1 MKNSIFSRETTAIF
15 WNLNITAIQRMLDYD
30 YLIDRKPSIVAIV
43 VPTGNR
49 KFEKF
54 MYGQDEFIIPIFRST
69 KSAASAFPNAS
80 LLINFASFRT
90 AYQVALETIDIPSI
104 KLINITAEGIPE
116 RHSRYLAHRLKDKG
130 KITIGPATVGGIV
143 AGALR
148 IGNAGGT
155 IENIL
160 SAKLYRSGNAGLVTR
175 SGGLFNELSNMMA
188 KNADGIVQGVAIGG
202 DRYPGSTFLDHLLR
216 YEEDDRIKFSVMIGE
231 IGGNYEY
238 QVVDALK
245 KGLIKKPLVA
255 WCIGTVSKYFA
266 DEVQFGHA
274 GAKADMDRETSDA
287 KNRALKEVGAIVP
300 DSFYNLPNI
309 IRSVYEKLKSEGK
322 IKPIVEPHINKM
334 PLDCQT
340 AEALGK
346 IRMPT
351 NFICTISD
359 DRGKEICYNGVT
371 ITDVISNHYSIADVI
386 SILWLK
392 RRFPAWASNF
402 IDLIIKIVADHG
414 PAVSGAITSKITARA
429 GKDIVSSLV
438 AGLLTIGPRFGGA
451 IDGAARH
458 FKKGSEKNIAPSDFV
473 EYVKNIE
480 KIHIPGIG
488 HRIKSVRNPDI
499 RVSLLKDY
507 ARKNFPLTKTLEYA
521 LEIEKITT
529 GKKENLILNVD
540 GTIGVLFVDLLAG
553 TGYKSYEIDEII
565 DNGTLNAFFVLA
577 RSIGFIGHILDE
589 KRLGLP
595 LYRHP
600 RRDILYDAGC
610 DT

>member
-1 MKNSIFSRETTAIF
+1 MKKNIISKETTAIF

-54 MYGQDEFIIPIFRST
+54 MYGQDEFIIPIYRTT
-69 KSAASAFPNAS
+69 KAAAKAFPDAS
-80 LLINFASFRT
+80 ILINFASFRT
-90 AYQVALETIDIPSI
+90 AYQVALETVDIPSI
-104 KLINITAEGIPE
+104 KIIDITAEGIPE
-116 RHSRYLAHRLKDKG
+116 RHSRYLAHRLKKEG
-130 KITIGPATVGGIV
+130 KIVIGPATVGGIT

-155 IENIL
+155 IENII
-160 SAKLYRSGNAGLVTR
+160 SSKLYRPGSVGLVTR
-175 SGGLFNELSNMMA
+175 SGGLFNELSNMIA
-188 KNADGIVQGVAIGG
+188 KEADGIVEGIAIGG

-216 YEEDDRIKFSVMIGE
+216 YEKDDRIKFSVMLGE
-231 IGGNYEY
+231 IGGEFEY

-245 KGLIKKPLVA
+245 KGVIKKPLIV

-266 DEVQFGHA
+266 GEVQFGHA
-274 GAKADMDRETSDA
+274 GAKAGMDRETSDA
-287 KNRALKEVGAIVP
+287 KNRALKEAGAIVP
-300 DSFYNLPNI
+300 DSFYDLPDL
-309 IRSVYEKLKSEGK
+309 IRTVYEKLKSEGK
-322 IKPIVEPHINKM
+322 IGSIVEPPINKM

-340 AEALGK
+340 AEKLGE
-346 IRMPT
+346 IRIPT

-359 DRGKEICYNGVT
+359 DRGEEICYNGVP
-371 ITDVISNHYSIADVI
+371 ITDIIGNGYSIADVI
-386 SILWLK
+386 SMLWLK
-392 RRFPAWASNF
+392 RRLPAWASNF
-402 IDLIIKIVADHG
+402 IDLVIRVVADHG
-414 PAVSGAITSKITARA
+414 PAVSGAVTSKIAARA

-458 FKKGSEKNIAPSDFV
+458 FKKGSEEGIDPSDFV

-488 HRIKSVRNPDI
+488 HRIKSVRNPDV
-499 RVSLLKDY
+499 RVGLLKNY
-507 ARKNFPLTKTLEYA
+507 ANENFPSTKTLEYA
-521 LEIEKITT
+521 LEVEKITT

-540 GTIGVLFVDLLAG
+540 GTIGVLFVDLLFG
-553 TGYKSYEIDEII
+553 VGYESEQIDEII

-610 DT
+610 KV